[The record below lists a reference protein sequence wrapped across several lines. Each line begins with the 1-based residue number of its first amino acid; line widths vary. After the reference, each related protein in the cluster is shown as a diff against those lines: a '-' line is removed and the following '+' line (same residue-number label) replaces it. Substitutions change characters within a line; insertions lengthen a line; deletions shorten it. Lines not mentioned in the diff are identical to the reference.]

1 MLVSGYSGIGKSSLV
16 NEIHKPILAQHGYFI
31 AGKFDQLKRN
41 ISYDALIQALQ
52 ELLQQLLTE
61 TAATIAVW
69 KSKILAAL
77 STNAQVIIDVIP
89 ELEQIIGSQP
99 PVTELGLNESQN
111 RFNRVFKQ
119 FINLFCQ
126 PEHPLVIFLDDLQ
139 WADAASLKLIQLLI
153 TDSDIKYLFL
163 IGAYRDNEV
172 NVNHPLMLTVEEM
185 QKSGIYINRIVLQ
198 PLQLFHVQQL
208 VSDTFHTNQ
217 RKSESL
223 AELLFHKTQG
233 NPFFLTQLLKTLDQ
247 DNLISFNFITGCW
260 QWDMELLQDIDITD
274 NVVDLMVNQIQKL
287 SPMTQ
292 DILKLAACIGDKFTL
307 DILSIV
313 HQKSWHETA
322 ADLWESLQAG
332 LVLPIDESYKIP
344 LVFNHQQNK
353 QLTITYKFLHDR
365 VQQAAYSLITD
376 ALQKS
381 THLQIG
387 RLLLA
392 NTTFEERSEN
402 IFDLVNHLNYGT
414 ELLSLEA
421 EKIQL
426 AELNLIAGKKAKSAT
441 AYESAM
447 GYLQVGLSLLTDS
460 SWHQQYELA
469 LALHQEA
476 AEAAFLMGDFE
487 QMEQLAVVVLPQAK
501 NELEKVKIYEL
512 RIKSYEVQR
521 KLLEAVKLG
530 WQVLEMLGV
539 KVTASPTPLDIQQA
553 VQETS
558 TNLAEKSIE
567 DLINLPS
574 MTDAK
579 QLAAMRL
586 IASLVPAAYQSAPAL
601 FILMACQEVNLS
613 IQHGNNVFSASG
625 FADYGVVFS
634 GLLQDVEAAYK
645 FGQLALNLLDN
656 LDASELK
663 SQVLFKVATFLIH
676 WKHHIR
682 ETLPLLE
689 NAYASGYI
697 GAVDY
702 ITKPLQHEEVLAR
715 IQLHLQLRHL
725 TQKLQSQNQRLAAEI
740 LERTRVEEK
749 LREQAALLDIT
760 TDAVLVKD
768 LNDRIC
774 FWNKGA
780 ENLYGWTAAEAIG
793 QRVRQLLYQPE
804 NASQL
809 QNVMNSL
816 ADCDSWQGEL
826 PQVTRQGKKI
836 IVASRW
842 TLMRDRNGKL
852 QSILTVNTDITE
864 KKQLESQFVR
874 AQRLESVGTLA
885 GGIAHDLNNI
895 LTPILTASQLLQLKL
910 PNLDERSQQM
920 LKTIESNSKRGAA
933 LVKQVLHF
941 TRGVE
946 GKRTIVQVNY
956 LCSEIQQIVQET
968 FPKSIE
974 LSVNIQ
980 PNLWTVIGDATNLH
994 QVLMNLVVNAR
1005 DAMPE
1010 GGKLSLSVENLR
1022 IDQHYAQMNL
1032 DAHVGPYIVISLGD
1046 TGMGMEAET
1055 LDRIFEPFFTTKDVG
1070 KGTGLGL
1077 STVQGIIKSHNGFVK
1092 VYSEVGRG
1100 TEFKVFLPA
1109 VETSAPSLVED
1120 LELLKGNGELV
1131 LVVDDEAPILETT
1144 RISLEAYNY
1153 QVLTARDGIEAI
1165 ALYAQHQAKISL
1177 VLMDMM
1183 MPSMDGATT
1192 IRALQKMDSHI
1203 KIIAVSGFVASNKLV
1218 KSTVVKQF
1226 IAKPYTTKELLAA
1239 LHSTLTQEG
1248 KLVRVHG
1255 V

>member
-1 MLVSGYSGIGKSSLV
+1 MTIKSLDKGVILIVDDTPTNLEMLFDFLANAGYTVLV
-16 NEIHKPILAQHGYFI
+16 AEDGESAIARAEYAPPDLIL
-31 AGKFDQLKRN
+31 
-41 ISYDALIQALQ
+41 
-52 ELLQQLLTE
+52 
-61 TAATIAVW
+61 
-69 KSKILAAL
+69 
-77 STNAQVIIDVIP
+77 
-89 ELEQIIGSQP
+89 
-99 PVTELGLNESQN
+99 
-111 RFNRVFKQ
+111 
-119 FINLFCQ
+119 
-126 PEHPLVIFLDDLQ
+126 
-139 WADAASLKLIQLLI
+139 
-153 TDSDIKYLFL
+153 
-163 IGAYRDNEV
+163 
-172 NVNHPLMLTVEEM
+172 
-185 QKSGIYINRIVLQ
+185 
-198 PLQLFHVQQL
+198 
-208 VSDTFHTNQ
+208 
-217 RKSESL
+217 
-223 AELLFHKTQG
+223 
-233 NPFFLTQLLKTLDQ
+233 
-247 DNLISFNFITGCW
+247 
-260 QWDMELLQDIDITD
+260 
-274 NVVDLMVNQIQKL
+274 
-287 SPMTQ
+287 
-292 DILKLAACIGDKFTL
+292 L
-307 DILSIV
+307 DILMPGIDGF
-313 HQKSWHETA
+313 ETC
-322 ADLWESLQAG
+322 
-332 LVLPIDESYKIP
+332 
-344 LVFNHQQNK
+344 
-353 QLTITYKFLHDR
+353 R
-365 VQQAAYSLITD
+365 
-376 ALQKS
+376 
-381 THLQIG
+381 
-387 RLLLA
+387 R
-392 NTTFEERSEN
+392 
-402 IFDLVNHLNYGT
+402 
-414 ELLSLEA
+414 
-421 EKIQL
+421 
-426 AELNLIAGKKAKSAT
+426 
-441 AYESAM
+441 
-447 GYLQVGLSLLTDS
+447 
-460 SWHQQYELA
+460 
-469 LALHQEA
+469 
-476 AEAAFLMGDFE
+476 
-487 QMEQLAVVVLPQAK
+487 
-501 NELEKVKIYEL
+501 
-512 RIKSYEVQR
+512 
-521 KLLEAVKLG
+521 
-530 WQVLEMLGV
+530 
-539 KVTASPTPLDIQQA
+539 
-553 VQETS
+553 
-558 TNLAEKSIE
+558 
-567 DLINLPS
+567 
-574 MTDAK
+574 
-579 QLAAMRL
+579 
-586 IASLVPAAYQSAPAL
+586 
-601 FILMACQEVNLS
+601 
-613 IQHGNNVFSASG
+613 
-625 FADYGVVFS
+625 
-634 GLLQDVEAAYK
+634 
-645 FGQLALNLLDN
+645 
-656 LDASELK
+656 LK
-663 SQVLFKVATFLIH
+663 SQELTKEIPVIFMTALSETVDKVKGL
-676 WKHHIR
+676 
-682 ETLPLLE
+682 
-689 NAYASGYI
+689 NI

-715 IQLHLQLRHL
+715 IELHLQLRHL

-780 ENLYGWTAAEAIG
+780 ENLYGWAAAEAIG
-793 QRVRQLLYQPE
+793 QSVRQLLYQPE

-809 QNVMNSL
+809 QNVINSL

-826 PQVTRQGKKI
+826 SQVTKQGKKI

-842 TLMRDRNGKL
+842 TLMRDRNGQL

-864 KKQLESQFVR
+864 KKQLESQFLR

-956 LCSEIQQIVQET
+956 LCSEIRQIVQET

-1032 DAHVGPYIVISLGD
+1032 DAHVGPYIVISLAD

-1165 ALYAQHQAKISL
+1165 ALYAQHQDKISL

-1183 MPSMDGATT
+1183 MPSMDGSTT